1 MVVDGGPL
9 GTGSSRGQRRERTS
23 TGKGGRH
30 EPTDMFSSPGRY
42 GTSLP
47 FFSCPTSIRPAL
59 STTWSF
65 MMPLLSLSGPEW
77 GGPPE
82 APRHSTCNERRPEDL
97 RGAPVNQKVERE
109 EGAWE
114 QNKGK
119 EEKVVW
125 KKDRRQ
131 RKRDRQAYGSAASGG
146 RGASQNPPT
155 GQTLAGQAC
164 GISPSRHCRDN
175 SLHQAQSTRVASR
188 LAWIQECA
196 GRGG

>member
-1 MVVDGGPL
+1 MTEGHWELEV
-9 GTGSSRGQRRERTS
+9 SRGQRRERTPM
-23 TGKGGRH
+23 GKGSRH
-30 EPTDMFSSPGRY
+30 KPTGVFSSLGRY

-65 MMPLLSLSGPEW
+65 MMPLLYLGGLEW
-77 GGPPE
+77 GGHPE
-82 APRHSTCNERRPEDL
+82 APRHSICNERSPEDL
-97 RGAPVNQKVERE
+97 RGARVSQKVERE

-125 KKDRRQ
+125 REDHRQ
-131 RKRDRQAYGSAASGG
+131 RKRDREANGSAASGG

-164 GISPSRHCRDN
+164 GISPSWHCRDN
-175 SLHQAQSTRVASR
+175 ILHQAQSTRVASSV
-188 LAWIQECA
+188 AWIQECA